1 MGQASQPPGGGGLLQ
16 QAAQQAA
23 SVPPPAALQQPPGGA
38 PQPGAAPPG
47 APGAPPET
55 QPPGSPVPGPT
66 VAQPTPTDIS
76 GMEMP
81 GEDASPAEE
90 EELVRARE
98 ALERI
103 LYDSDELSNSLMG
116 QINPEDKIGTTTKA
130 TVLLINQ
137 IDDKIDLDESIIA
150 PFTMEAVDRLA
161 ELAETRHGFEY
172 TEQELQAT
180 LGATWE
186 GVMAMFGV
194 DENDYKRFVSG
205 IGEDQMGQLKTQH
218 EGFLRG

>member
-1 MGQASQPPGGGGLLQ
+1 LEPQGEEAS
-16 QAAQQAA
+16 A
-23 SVPPPAALQQPPGGA
+23 
-38 PQPGAAPPG
+38 
-47 APGAPPET
+47 
-55 QPPGSPVPGPT
+55 
-66 VAQPTPTDIS
+66 
-76 GMEMP
+76 
-81 GEDASPAEE
+81 AEE

-116 QINPEDKIGTTTKA
+116 QINAEDKIGTTTKA

-172 TEQELQAT
+172 SEQELQAT

-186 GVMAMFGV
+186 GVMTMFGV

-205 IGEDQMGQLKTQH
+205 IGEEQMGQLKTQH